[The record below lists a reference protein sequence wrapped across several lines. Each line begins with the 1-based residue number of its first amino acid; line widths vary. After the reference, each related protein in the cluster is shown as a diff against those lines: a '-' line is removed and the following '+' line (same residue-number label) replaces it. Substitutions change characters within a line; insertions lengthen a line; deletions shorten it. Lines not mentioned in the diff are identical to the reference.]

1 MKRRRN
7 PPSARAP
14 ITVVLDVDI
23 DGILEISAELFRL
36 FLQQR
41 IPRNHYTQISQA
53 KIGDLYQN
61 IPSNACSTL
70 IASFALV
77 SK

>member
-41 IPRNHYTQISQA
+41 IPRNH
-53 KIGDLYQN
+53 
-61 IPSNACSTL
+61 
-70 IASFALV
+70 
-77 SK
+77 